1 MERKNSLK
9 DASLGMK
16 RYFNI
21 STASSAEE
29 VFELPAFPP
38 SAGARNSCLHGL
50 RAVPGDTEVR
60 ALCLLMAVGVNRAAE
75 QNSTQP
81 ALLHKL

>member
-38 SAGARNSCLHGL
+38 SARAKNSCPHGL
-50 RAVPGDTEVR
+50 GAVPGDAEVR
-60 ALCLLMAVGVNRAAE
+60 VPCLLMGVNRAAE